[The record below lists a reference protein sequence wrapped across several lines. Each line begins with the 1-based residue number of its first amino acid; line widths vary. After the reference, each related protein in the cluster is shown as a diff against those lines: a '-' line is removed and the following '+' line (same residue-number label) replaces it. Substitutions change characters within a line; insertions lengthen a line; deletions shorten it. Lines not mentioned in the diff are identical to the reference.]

1 MKNDIYSYLKFR
13 LGEEYCNF
21 EFEVIPLPPYE
32 ILENS
37 LILEPYEY
45 FGEISEIFEIRVKHI
60 ILYFNADILMKVELK
75 FIEDRTAK
83 IKMAIETL
91 GDIILPN
98 TLNLYLSYDK
108 ITNFTSLVY
117 ESKNI

>member
-13 LGEEYCNF
+13 LGDEYCNF

-45 FGEISEIFEIRVKHI
+45 FGEISEIFGFSTKHI

-75 FIEDRTAK
+75 FIGDRIVK
-83 IKMAIETL
+83 IKMALETL
-91 GDIILPN
+91 EDIILPN
-98 TLNLYLSYDK
+98 TLNLCLLYDK

-117 ESKNI
+117 ENKNI